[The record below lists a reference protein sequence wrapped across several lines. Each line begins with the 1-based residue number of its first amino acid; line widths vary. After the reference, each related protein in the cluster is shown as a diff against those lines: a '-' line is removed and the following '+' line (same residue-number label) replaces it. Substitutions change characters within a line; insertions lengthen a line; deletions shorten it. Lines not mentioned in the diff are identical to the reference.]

1 MRILQTHAPA
11 IFLVI
16 IFILLRFR
24 PSRLIRYVCVFVLI
38 HFQKRF
44 QIDESAQHISVDV
57 RPKRIEMYAISN
69 RRKRVSMQLGL
80 NSHKWLS
87 VGSIVLCNFV

>member
-1 MRILQTHAPA
+1 MRYYKHTRLRY
-11 IFLVI
+11 FMVI

-44 QIDESAQHISVDV
+44 QIDESAQRISVDV

-69 RRKRVSMQLGL
+69 RRKRVSVQRGL
-80 NSHKWLS
+80 KTHKWLS
-87 VGSIVLCNFV
+87 VRSIALCDFV